1 MSPRSTRNEAW
12 IAKAR
17 AVKIEDEIARRG
29 VRLRR
34 QGVELVGPC
43 PKCSGDDRF
52 AINTEKQV
60 WNCRGCGKG
69 GDVIKLVQH
78 LDGCGFKAAC
88 ATLAGEPPSETKGN
102 GSTKPWSP
110 IVARYVYRQADG
122 SLHLQVCRTAAK
134 TFFQNRW
141 NGQMW
146 VSGAPEG
153 AKIPY
158 RLPEL
163 MAAPLTMPV
172 HITEGEK
179 DAENLAKLGFIA
191 TTNTVARPTGA
202 TISTSISAIG
212 PSASTRTMTTKA
224 VSGCSGS
231 RALSLS
237 HRGERARDQVAG
249 AAVER
254 RRLELAAGRS
264 VRRAAGQRVRE
275 HAGVGPVERAR
286 EGADRRG
293 WRRRRDHRHQE
304 KAGGRADRTR
314 VGRRAFS

>member
-1 MSPRSTRNEAW
+1 MNPAFQAW
-12 IAKAR
+12 IDR
-17 AVKIEDEIARRG
+17 ARR
-29 VRLRR
+29 VPIEHVLERR
-34 QGVELVGPC
+34 CIKLNGSGHERVGPC
-43 PKCSGDDRF
+43 PKCGGDDRF
-52 AINTEKQV
+52 GINTQKQL
-60 WNCRGCGKG
+60 WNCRGCDKG

-122 SLHLQVCRTAAK
+122 SPYQQVCRTAAK
-134 TFFQNRW
+134 SFFQNQW

-146 VSGAPEG
+146 VSGAPDG

-163 MAAPLTMPV
+163 IAAPLTMPV

-179 DAENLAKLGFIA
+179 DADNLAKLGFIA

-231 RALSLS
+231 RALST
-237 HRGERARDQVAG
+237 
-249 AAVER
+249 
-254 RRLELAAGRS
+254 RL
-264 VRRAAGQRVRE
+264 RRACA
-275 HAGVGPVERAR
+275 
-286 EGADRRG
+286 
-293 WRRRRDHRHQE
+293 
-304 KAGGRADRTR
+304 
-314 VGRRAFS
+314 